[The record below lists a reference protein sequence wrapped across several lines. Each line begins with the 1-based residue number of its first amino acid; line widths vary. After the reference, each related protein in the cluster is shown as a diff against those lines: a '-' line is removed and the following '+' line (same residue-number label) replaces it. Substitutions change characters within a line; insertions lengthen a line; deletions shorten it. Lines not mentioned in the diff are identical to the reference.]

1 MILPTKTIKP
11 INSIYCISAYIVDLI
26 KDKEL
31 VDFDDMLDELNYV
44 YPKEISIEKLQQCL
58 DFLFI
63 IGKLELENETLKTIF
78 R

>member
-11 INSIYCISAYIVDLI
+11 IDSIYCISAYIVDLI